1 MDDAQTIFIGQG
13 GGGPQKLLLGKSVQ
27 RSLINR
33 VGSALA
39 RGLLGGLF
47 RGS

>member
-13 GGGPQKLLLGKSVQ
+13 GGGQLGKSVE

-33 VGSALA
+33 VGGAPV
-39 RGLLGGLF
+39 RGLLGGPF
-47 RGS
+47 RGR